1 MSVQVLSNTVW
12 INHNGIEIGLP
23 KEIIM
28 EAYKAIESKDGYG
41 IGKTVTGYKQM
52 NCPKCGLVN
61 TYTGTCGYCGS
72 TCE

>member
-12 INHNGIEIGLP
+12 INHNGIEIRLP
-23 KEIIM
+23 KEVIM
-28 EAYKAIESKDGYG
+28 EAYKAIGDTGSV
-41 IGKTVTGYKQM
+41 VTGYKQM
-52 NCPKCGLVN
+52 DCPKCGLIN